1 MLIVTK
7 MNCLYTGMQWNKRS
21 PQVVLE
27 AILVQRILLFE
38 QFVSA
43 SKLAPEVLKERNR
56 VWGFCLWHDW
66 IIKFAWVP
74 PRALPP
80 PPPPPLKLG
89 PLILLWSLYPIVGK
103 LIMRSLFY
111 ISSPPLHLRSVGHY
125 WSFLCSIWK
134 PCDPSKTFPPER
146 KDNDW
151 IILRTINYGSE
162 QWIKFFLLKDHL

>member
-1 MLIVTK
+1 MTK

-21 PQVVLE
+21 RSPKLVLE
-27 AILVQRILLFE
+27 AILLQRMLVFE

-80 PPPPPLKLG
+80 FPPPPPLG

-111 ISSPPLHLRSVGHY
+111 ISSPPPPFTLCWPLLILPLFYLKTV
-125 WSFLCSIWK
+125 WFLQNL
-134 PCDPSKTFPPER
+134 PPWEER
-146 KDNDW
+146 
-151 IILRTINYGSE
+151 
-162 QWIKFFLLKDHL
+162 

>member
-1 MLIVTK
+1 MTK

-21 PQVVLE
+21 RSPKLVLE
-27 AILVQRILLFE
+27 AILLQRMLVFE

-80 PPPPPLKLG
+80 FSPPPPPLG

-111 ISSPPLHLRSVGHY
+111 ISSPPPPFTLCWPLLILPLFYLKTV
-125 WSFLCSIWK
+125 WSLQNL
-134 PCDPSKTFPPER
+134 PPREER
-146 KDNDW
+146 
-151 IILRTINYGSE
+151 
-162 QWIKFFLLKDHL
+162 

>member
-1 MLIVTK
+1 MTK

-21 PQVVLE
+21 RSPKLVLE
-27 AILVQRILLFE
+27 AILLQRMLVFE

-66 IIKFAWVP
+66 IIKIAWVP

-80 PPPPPLKLG
+80 FPPPLPPLG

-111 ISSPPLHLRSVGHY
+111 ISSPP
-125 WSFLCSIWK
+125 SIYALLATT
-134 PCDPSKTFPPER
+134 DPSSVLFENRVIPP
-146 KDNDW
+146 KPPP
-151 IILRTINYGSE
+151 LRGKIMTE
-162 QWIKFFLLKDHL
+162 

>member
-1 MLIVTK
+1 MTK

-21 PQVVLE
+21 RSPKLVLE
-27 AILVQRILLFE
+27 AILLQRMLVFE

-80 PPPPPLKLG
+80 FPPPPPPIRPFDIVMI
-89 PLILLWSLYPIVGK
+89 PLPHRWQVNYEIAFLHFLPPSIYALLATTDPSSV
-103 LIMRSLFY
+103 LFENRV
-111 ISSPPLHLRSVGHY
+111 IPPKPPPLRGK
-125 WSFLCSIWK
+125 IM
-134 PCDPSKTFPPER
+134 TE
-146 KDNDW
+146 
-151 IILRTINYGSE
+151 
-162 QWIKFFLLKDHL
+162 

>member
-1 MLIVTK
+1 MTK

-21 PQVVLE
+21 RSPKLVLE
-27 AILVQRILLFE
+27 AILLQRMLVFE

-80 PPPPPLKLG
+80 FPPPLPPLG

-111 ISSPPLHLRSVGHY
+111 ISFPPSIYALLATTDPSSVLFENRVIPPKPPPLRGK
-125 WSFLCSIWK
+125 IM
-134 PCDPSKTFPPER
+134 TE
-146 KDNDW
+146 
-151 IILRTINYGSE
+151 
-162 QWIKFFLLKDHL
+162 

>member
-1 MLIVTK
+1 MTK

-21 PQVVLE
+21 RSPKLVLE
-27 AILVQRILLFE
+27 AILLQRMLVFE

-80 PPPPPLKLG
+80 FPPLPPLG

-103 LIMRSLFY
+103 LIMRSLSY
-111 ISSPPLHLRSVGHY
+111 ISSPPPQFTLCWPLLILPLFYLKTVWFLQNLPPLRGK
-125 WSFLCSIWK
+125 IM
-134 PCDPSKTFPPER
+134 TE
-146 KDNDW
+146 
-151 IILRTINYGSE
+151 
-162 QWIKFFLLKDHL
+162 

>member
-1 MLIVTK
+1 

-43 SKLAPEVLKERNR
+43 SKLAPEVLKERNC

-74 PRALPP
+74 PRARPPLPPPPHPPIRPFDIVMIPLPHRWQVNYEIAFLHFLPP
-80 PPPPPLKLG
+80 PPPFTLCWPL
-89 PLILLWSLYPIVGK
+89 LILP
-103 LIMRSLFY
+103 LFY
-111 ISSPPLHLRSVGHY
+111 LKTVWFLQNLPP
-125 WSFLCSIWK
+125 WE
-134 PCDPSKTFPPER
+134 ER
-146 KDNDW
+146 
-151 IILRTINYGSE
+151 
-162 QWIKFFLLKDHL
+162 

>member
-1 MLIVTK
+1 MTK

-21 PQVVLE
+21 RSPKLVLE
-27 AILVQRILLFE
+27 AILLQRMLVFE

-80 PPPPPLKLG
+80 FPPPPPPLG

-111 ISSPPLHLRSVGHY
+111 ISSPPPPFTLCWPLLILPLFYLKTV
-125 WSFLCSIWK
+125 WFLQNL
-134 PCDPSKTFPPER
+134 PPWEER
-146 KDNDW
+146 
-151 IILRTINYGSE
+151 
-162 QWIKFFLLKDHL
+162 

>member
-1 MLIVTK
+1 MTK

-21 PQVVLE
+21 RSPKLVLE
-27 AILVQRILLFE
+27 AILLQRMLVFE

-80 PPPPPLKLG
+80 FPPPPPPLG

-111 ISSPPLHLRSVGHY
+111 ISSPPPPFTLCWPLLILPLFYLKTV
-125 WSFLCSIWK
+125 WSLQNL
-134 PCDPSKTFPPER
+134 PPREER
-146 KDNDW
+146 
-151 IILRTINYGSE
+151 
-162 QWIKFFLLKDHL
+162 

>member
-1 MLIVTK
+1 MTK

-21 PQVVLE
+21 RSPKLVLE
-27 AILVQRILLFE
+27 AILLQRMLVFE

-80 PPPPPLKLG
+80 FPPPLPPLG

-111 ISSPPLHLRSVGHY
+111 ISSPPPFTLCWPLLILPLFYLKTV
-125 WSFLCSIWK
+125 WFLQNL
-134 PCDPSKTFPPER
+134 PPWEER
-146 KDNDW
+146 
-151 IILRTINYGSE
+151 
-162 QWIKFFLLKDHL
+162 

>member
-1 MLIVTK
+1 

-21 PQVVLE
+21 RSPKLVLE
-27 AILVQRILLFE
+27 AILLQRMLVFE
-38 QFVSA
+38 QSVSA

-80 PPPPPLKLG
+80 FPPPPPIRPFDIVMI
-89 PLILLWSLYPIVGK
+89 PLPHRWQVNYEIAFLHFL
-103 LIMRSLFY
+103 
-111 ISSPPLHLRSVGHY
+111 PPLHLRSVGHY

-134 PCDPSKTFPPER
+134 PCDSSKTSPPER

>member
-1 MLIVTK
+1 

-21 PQVVLE
+21 RSPKLVLE
-27 AILVQRILLFE
+27 AILLQRMLVFE

-80 PPPPPLKLG
+80 FPPPLPPLG

-111 ISSPPLHLRSVGHY
+111 ISSPP
-125 WSFLCSIWK
+125 SIYALLATT
-134 PCDPSKTFPPER
+134 DPSSVLFENRVIPP
-146 KDNDW
+146 KPPP
-151 IILRTINYGSE
+151 LRGKIMTE
-162 QWIKFFLLKDHL
+162 

>member
-1 MLIVTK
+1 

-27 AILVQRILLFE
+27 AMILVQRILLFE

-43 SKLAPEVLKERNR
+43 SKLAPEVLKERNC

-80 PPPPPLKLG
+80 LPPPPPKIRPFDIVMI
-89 PLILLWSLYPIVGK
+89 PLPHRWQVVVGK
-103 LIMRSLFY
+103 LIMRLLYY
-111 ISSPPLHLRSVGHY
+111 ISSPSP
-125 WSFLCSIWK
+125 SIYALLATT
-134 PCDPSKTFPPER
+134 DPSSVLFENRVIPP
-146 KDNDW
+146 KPPP
-151 IILRTINYGSE
+151 LRGKIMTE
-162 QWIKFFLLKDHL
+162 

>member
-56 VWGFCLWHDW
+56 V
-66 IIKFAWVP
+66 
-74 PRALPP
+74 
-80 PPPPPLKLG
+80 
-89 PLILLWSLYPIVGK
+89 
-103 LIMRSLFY
+103 
-111 ISSPPLHLRSVGHY
+111 
-125 WSFLCSIWK
+125 
-134 PCDPSKTFPPER
+134 
-146 KDNDW
+146 
-151 IILRTINYGSE
+151 
-162 QWIKFFLLKDHL
+162 

>member
-1 MLIVTK
+1 MTK

-21 PQVVLE
+21 RSPKLVLE
-27 AILVQRILLFE
+27 AILLQRMLVFE

-80 PPPPPLKLG
+80 FPPPPPLG

-111 ISSPPLHLRSVGHY
+111 ISSPPP
-125 WSFLCSIWK
+125 SIYALLATT
-134 PCDPSKTFPPER
+134 DPSSVLFENRVIPPKPSPPRGKIMTE
-146 KDNDW
+146 
-151 IILRTINYGSE
+151 
-162 QWIKFFLLKDHL
+162 

>member
-1 MLIVTK
+1 

-21 PQVVLE
+21 RSPKLVLE
-27 AILVQRILLFE
+27 AILLQRMLVFE

-80 PPPPPLKLG
+80 FSPPPPVRPFDIVMIPLPHRWQVNYEIAFLHFL
-89 PLILLWSLYPIVGK
+89 P
-103 LIMRSLFY
+103 
-111 ISSPPLHLRSVGHY
+111 PPLHLRSVGHY

-151 IILRTINYGSE
+151 IILRTINYG
-162 QWIKFFLLKDHL
+162 

>member
-1 MLIVTK
+1 

-21 PQVVLE
+21 RSPKLVLE
-27 AILVQRILLFE
+27 AILLQRMLVFE

-80 PPPPPLKLG
+80 FPPPPP
-89 PLILLWSLYPIVGK
+89 PPA
-103 LIMRSLFY
+103 
-111 ISSPPLHLRSVGHY
+111 SPPPPPPIRPFDIVMIPLPHRWQVNYEIAFLH
-125 WSFLCSIWK
+125 FLPPPSIYALLATT
-134 PCDPSKTFPPER
+134 DPSSVLFENRVIPPKPSPPRGKIMTE
-146 KDNDW
+146 
-151 IILRTINYGSE
+151 
-162 QWIKFFLLKDHL
+162 

>member
-1 MLIVTK
+1 MTK

-21 PQVVLE
+21 RSPKLVLE
-27 AILVQRILLFE
+27 AILLQRMLVFE

-80 PPPPPLKLG
+80 FPPPLPPLG

-111 ISSPPLHLRSVGHY
+111 ISSPP
-125 WSFLCSIWK
+125 SIYALLATT
-134 PCDPSKTFPPER
+134 DPSSVLFENRVIPP
-146 KDNDW
+146 KPPP
-151 IILRTINYGSE
+151 LRGKIMTE
-162 QWIKFFLLKDHL
+162 